1 MGKALAF
8 LFGVVCYL
16 IFFVTSLYAIGFLA
30 NFAVPKSIDTVAGAP
45 AALGTAVIVNI
56 VLLGIFAVQHSGM
69 ARPGFKQWWMR
80 MVPEPI
86 ERATYVLLSSLVMIL
101 LFWQWQAMPGMVW
114 KVDHAFWTPLLWVV
128 YGLGWAIL
136 LLATVMIN
144 HFHLFG
150 LQQVFVHLRGKPQPE
165 AEFKEPGFYKLVRHP
180 IMVGWIIIFWAT
192 PEMSI
197 GHLLFAIVTTVY
209 ILIAL
214 QLEER
219 DLIAVLGD
227 AYTSYRD
234 RVPGLIPFWPK
245 GKGGSSAGSRKRPK
259 TTG

>member
-1 MGKALAF
+1 MGKALSF
-8 LFGVVCYL
+8 LYGVVCYL
-16 IFFVTSLYAIGFLA
+16 IFFVTLLYAIGFLA
-30 NFAVPKSIDTVAGAP
+30 NFAVPKSIDTVVGAP
-45 AALGTAVIVNI
+45 AALGTALIVNI

-69 ARPGFKQWWMR
+69 ARPGFKRWWER

-114 KVDHAFWTPLLWVV
+114 KVDHAFWAPLLWVV
-128 YGLGWAIL
+128 CGLGWAIL

-150 LQQVFVHLRGKPQPE
+150 LQQVFEHLRDRPQPE
-165 AEFKEPGFYKLVRHP
+165 PEFKEPGFYKLVRHP

-192 PEMSI
+192 PEMSS

-209 ILIAL
+209 ILIAI

-219 DLIAVLGD
+219 DLIAVLG
-227 AYTSYRD
+227 
-234 RVPGLIPFWPK
+234 VEKNFG
-245 GKGGSSAGSRKRPK
+245 
-259 TTG
+259 